1 MKNKYWQYIVDGNF
15 SKSQSVDVNF
25 LFNEGNIYISDNHLC
40 ALWGWL
46 HECNP
51 DEEYTFIHIDHHN
64 DLKIP
69 NIVDRLKSIGNAK
82 TFDNFL
88 RYREIHMDINEEPFL
103 SYDTYIQIAHYS
115 YPKWFDEILFLT
127 KECNFTETFNECRL
141 NPMKNCKL
149 SDSFIGAKEKKGIT
163 YSCQLEKV
171 LENMIQGKF
180 QHKVILNLDIDYFFD
195 CDLHIRDSYWSN
207 EKIDEV
213 AELLN
218 TAMKSGNV
226 RVLTIAM
233 SPECCSEDGKS
244 NNKPSYQPSWGII
257 ERLLRILTDNAK
269 KEFITIMQEK
279 TDINK
284 NSQINENKN

>member
-1 MKNKYWQYIVDGNF
+1 MAEGNF
-15 SKSQSVDVNF
+15 SKSQAASVNF

-46 HECNP
+46 QQCDKKE
-51 DEEYTFIHIDHHN
+51 DYTFIHIDYHE

-69 NIVDRLKSIGNAK
+69 NLIKHLSSIRNAN
-82 TFDNFL
+82 TFTEFL
-88 RYREIHMDINEEPFL
+88 AYREPSMDIRQEPFL
-103 SYDTYIQIAHYS
+103 AWDTYILIAYQLF
-115 YPKWFDEILFLT
+115 PNWFTEKLFLT
-127 KECNFTETFNECRL
+127 SNCPKFKDFKECRTQPL
-141 NPMKNCKL
+141 VNCK
-149 SDSFIGAKEKKGIT
+149 DSTLDICNKPFE
-163 YSCQLEKV
+163 YDCSCALQDV
-171 LENMIQGKF
+171 LENICNNKYKHQ
-180 QHKVILNLDIDYFFD
+180 VILNLDIDYFFD
-195 CDLHIRDSYWSN
+195 CGEYVRDSYWSN

-244 NNKPSYQPSWGII
+244 NDKPSYQPSWGIM